1 MQSASWTSIGRATYD
16 PGMESPLATTP
27 DAAPTSTAAGTAAP
41 PATTATPTVL
51 RVGPLMPQLEQELIA
66 EFDAPVISAVA
77 SELTGE
83 QEAQLADVRVVVTGG
98 RFGVSRALMERLPS
112 LEAIVNFGVG
122 YDTTDTSAARELG
135 IALSNTPDV
144 LNDCVADTAMS
155 LLLDVYRGISASDR
169 YVRAGSW
176 KASGNFPLTTRFT
189 GTRVGI
195 VGLGR
200 IGSAIAKRLSGFG
213 CPISYHNRREVPGS
227 PFRYVDSLVE
237 LARSSDALV
246 VAAAGGADSQK
257 LISAEVL
264 EALGTS
270 GVLVNISRGSVVDED
285 ALVSALQ
292 AGTIRGAGLDVFAD
306 EPNVPDALIGLE
318 NVVLLPHLG
327 SGTRET
333 RDDMRQL
340 VVDNLRSWLA
350 HGTLVTPV
358 EV

>member
-1 MQSASWTSIGRATYD
+1 
-16 PGMESPLATTP
+16 MESPLATTP

-155 LLLDVYRGISASDR
+155 LLLDVYRGISTSDR

-237 LARSSDALV
+237 LARSNDALV

-358 EV
+358 EL

>member
-1 MQSASWTSIGRATYD
+1 
-16 PGMESPLATTP
+16 MESPLATTP
-27 DAAPTSTAAGTAAP
+27 DAAPASTAAATATPA
-41 PATTATPTVL
+41 ATTATPTVL

-66 EFDAPVISAVA
+66 EFGAPIISAVA
-77 SELTGE
+77 SELTAE
-83 QEAQLADVRVVVTGG
+83 QEAELADVRVVVTGG

-122 YDTTDTSAARELG
+122 YDTTDTSAARDRG

-144 LNDCVADTAMS
+144 LNDCVADTALS

-176 KASGNFPLTTRFT
+176 ARSGNFPLTTRFT

-200 IGSAIAKRLSGFG
+200 IGSAIAKRLSGFD

-246 VAAAGGADSQK
+246 VATAGGADSQK

-264 EALGTS
+264 DALGPN

-285 ALVSALQ
+285 ALVAALQ

-306 EPNVPDALIGLE
+306 EPNVPEALIGLD

-350 HGTLVTPV
+350 NGALVTPV
-358 EV
+358 KL